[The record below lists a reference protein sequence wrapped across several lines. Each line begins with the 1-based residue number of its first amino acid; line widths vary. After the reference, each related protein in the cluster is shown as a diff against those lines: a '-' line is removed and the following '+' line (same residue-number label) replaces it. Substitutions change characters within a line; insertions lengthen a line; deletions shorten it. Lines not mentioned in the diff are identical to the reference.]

1 MEKQLL
7 IQVDEEYHRIRQ
19 EFYNNKLIESQKM
32 FLENNQ
38 RIQDLRN
45 NKRALHR
52 IKPIIGSH
60 DVIYPLQEI
69 KRGKAASNTSQKKK
83 AKSAVEKKMGL
94 SSSEF
99 TVQSSV
105 HNGPQVKNN
114 EQLASI
120 SLNNWKPLPRYTL
133 WTPIPHS
140 SKTEDDPV
148 LRHLHYFGEED
159 DNEEEINYM
168 DFYDDIVVG
177 EKTHDLEVVAFNT
190 LRSLFE
196 QNNISINVLEN
207 CAASRGLSLCKTL
220 SKSREAKQSIN
231 VDEIDDGDEQEQL
244 ALAEML
250 LKASEK
256 ILKTS
261 AKNLLSGYLEKIS
274 TDKTNQESFATVN
287 TNVDNHLDFVMAET
301 MMRSYASLWC
311 RRCYVY
317 DCGLHG
323 TESRPTKNKKRPL
336 FITLNEPCGS
346 LCYMNEENKRNYQ
359 GSKHFEDW
367 NSVEIALYK
376 RAREIYGKKN
386 YCAVSV
392 IVKTK
397 ACQQVYQ
404 RAQFYESNPNEDDT
418 LGESSFDELKQR
430 GGRLKRTMARISGI
444 EIDAADHLE
453 YRPCDHPGKVCDST
467 CPCVQGNLFC
477 EKYCRCDYD
486 CSRRFFGCNC
496 SNIKACNLRSC
507 FCFANYRECD
517 PDICSCSACELQ
529 ISAHDFDRRPC
540 KNTAIQRGKAK
551 HTIVGIS
558 AVAGWGLFVKEPVK
572 KNEFLGEYVGEVISQ
587 AEADRRGKIYDKRGT
602 SFLFNLNKEKVV
614 DATRKGNKFRFV
626 NHSSDPN
633 SYARVTLVN
642 GEHRIGLY
650 AQFDLDPGQEL
661 FFDYRYEGET
671 LKFVPCER
679 EIPAK

>member
-7 IQVDEEYHRIRQ
+7 AYVDEEYHRIRQ

-38 RIQDLRN
+38 KINDLRHN
-45 NKRALHR
+45 RRVLQQ
-52 IKPIIGSH
+52 IKPFIGSH
-60 DVIYPLQEI
+60 GVIYPSQET
-69 KRGKAASNTSQKKK
+69 KRSKAANNPSQKKK
-83 AKSAVEKKMGL
+83 AKGAAEKKMRL
-94 SSSEF
+94 NSSEF
-99 TVQSSV
+99 IVQSSV
-105 HNGPQVKNN
+105 HNGPLVKNN
-114 EQLASI
+114 EQFTSI

-168 DFYDDIVVG
+168 DFYDDIIVG
-177 EKTHDLEVVAFNT
+177 EKTHDLEGEIIAFNT

-196 QNNISINVLEN
+196 QKNISINVLEN

-220 SKSREAKQSIN
+220 SKSRETKQPIN
-231 VDEIDDGDEQEQL
+231 VDEIDNKSEQEQI

-261 AKNLLSGYLEKIS
+261 AKNLLSGYLEKTS
-274 TDKTNQESFATVN
+274 TDKSNQESFAIVN
-287 TNVDNHLDFVMAET
+287 TNVDNQPDFVMAET

-323 TESRPTKNKKRPL
+323 TESRPTKNKKRPPL
-336 FITLNEPCGS
+336 ITQNEPCGS
-346 LCYMNEENKRNYQ
+346 LCHMNEENKQ
-359 GSKHFEDW
+359 GSKSFEDW
-367 NSVEIALYK
+367 NSLEIALYK
-376 RAREIYGKKN
+376 KAREIFGKKN

-392 IVKTK
+392 IMKTK
-397 ACQQVYQ
+397 SCLQVYQ

-430 GGRLKRTMARISGI
+430 G

-496 SNIKACNLRSC
+496 SNLKSCNLRSC

-551 HTIVGIS
+551 HTIVGRS

-602 SFLFNLNKEKVV
+602 KKVV

-679 EIPAK
+679 ENPAK